1 MYSVCAI
8 LSSRATRDH
17 HQLFHKVNTMLYGAT
32 CGDSSSVRND
42 KFEDNWDEKT
52 SMDVSNKE

>member
-32 CGDSSSVRND
+32 CGDSTYFGMTKFGVCSDVENIND
-42 KFEDNWDEKT
+42 K
-52 SMDVSNKE
+52 VCG

>member
-32 CGDSSSVRND
+32 SEDSSFLGMTKFGVCSDVENIND
-42 KFEDNWDEKT
+42 K
-52 SMDVSNKE
+52 VCG

>member
-32 CGDSSSVRND
+32 SEDSSFLGMT